1 MLKDVFY
8 STLWNKCPQC
18 HESNVFITNNPY
30 DLKRF
35 DKMNVTCD
43 CCGVKFE
50 KEPGFYQGAMYVSY
64 ALMAGW
70 FIVTWAFDMFV
81 TQAEIWQYLTFFIVT
96 TILFMPLT
104 FRISRLL
111 WINFFIHYD
120 KSKIKKE
127 QKVTAPNSHFHHQP
141 DTVNTLQ

>member
-1 MLKDVFY
+1 
-8 STLWNKCPQC
+8 
-18 HESNVFITNNPY
+18 
-30 DLKRF
+30 
-35 DKMNVTCD
+35 MNVTCD

-64 ALMAGW
+64 ALMVGW
-70 FIVTWAFDMFV
+70 FVITWVFDTYI
-81 TQAEIWQYLTFFIVT
+81 TQAEIKYYLAFLITT
-96 TILFMPLT
+96 TILFMPPT

-127 QKVTAPNSHFHHQP
+127 QKATVPNSPAHHHS
-141 DTVNTLQ
+141 DMANT

>member
-1 MLKDVFY
+1 MLKDVLY
-8 STLWNKCPQC
+8 STLANKCPQC
-18 HESNVFITNNPY
+18 HQSNVFVTNNPY
-30 DLKRF
+30 NLKRF

-43 CCGVKFE
+43 CCGVRFE

-64 ALMAGW
+64 ALMVGW
-70 FIVTWAFDMFV
+70 FVITWVFDTYV
-81 TQAEIWQYLTFFIVT
+81 TQAEIKYYLAFLITT

-120 KSKIKKE
+120 KSKIIGKIRERKL
-127 QKVTAPNSHFHHQP
+127 S
-141 DTVNTLQ
+141 

>member
-8 STLWNKCPQC
+8 SALWNKCPKC
-18 HESNVFITNNPY
+18 HQSNVFITNNPY
-30 DLKRF
+30 NLKRF

-43 CCGVKFE
+43 FCGVKFE

-64 ALMAGW
+64 ALMVGW
-70 FIVTWAFDMFV
+70 FVITWVFDTFITQGEIKYYLAFLI
-81 TQAEIWQYLTFFIVT
+81 AT

-127 QKVTAPNSHFHHQP
+127 QNTTAPNSHAHHP
-141 DTVNTLQ
+141 LDTANTLQ